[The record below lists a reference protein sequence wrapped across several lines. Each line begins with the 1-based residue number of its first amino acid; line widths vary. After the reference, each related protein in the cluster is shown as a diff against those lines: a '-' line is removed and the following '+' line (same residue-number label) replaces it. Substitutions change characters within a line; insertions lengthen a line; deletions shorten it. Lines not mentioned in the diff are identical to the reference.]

1 MLRTQTCG
9 ALRAEHAGQPA
20 TLSGWVAK
28 VRDHGG
34 VYFADIRDR
43 YGRTQIVVHDDAA
56 AELQEIAKSLRTEF
70 VVQVQGT
77 VQMRDEGVRN
87 PKMDTG
93 DIELVAESI
102 KVLSKAKT
110 TPFEIENP
118 KDLEFALRMKYR
130 YLDLRRPEP
139 KRLLELRS
147 RVVDHVRR
155 YLADRDFLE
164 IETPILFKSTPEG
177 AREFLVP
184 SRLNKGKFY
193 ALPQSPQQF
202 KQLLMVAGVD
212 RYFQI
217 ARCFRD
223 EDPRIDRQWEFT
235 QLDIEASFVDSDDI
249 FDVIVPLYLELWAK
263 FAPHVTIQSQPIT
276 TLTYTEAMR
285 RFGTDKP
292 DLRFGCEHHDVTE
305 LFRTAGPPPIQGIVG
320 KGGEVRAF
328 AVPADGKL
336 SRKKIDGL
344 EKVAREHGAGA
355 LGWLDLTGEKPR
367 GNMLKALAE
376 GQADAIAAAV
386 GQQPG
391 DTIFIVAGEGLVPA
405 NAGDAVR
412 RAAAELLEI
421 IPQNVAAFCWVHE
434 FPLFLRDTDDTR
446 WVASHHPFTMPR
458 PEDIE
463 SGKLESDPGAVR
475 SFQYDLTCNGHEM
488 AGGSIRIHDPAI
500 QQRVFTA
507 LGLSAEEQEHKFAH
521 LLEAFSYGTPPHG
534 GIAAGV
540 DRLVALVG
548 GLTAIREVIAFPKT
562 AKGQD
567 LMSGSPSLAEPDQLA
582 ELGIAVVA
590 PPAEESS
597 NVDGG
602 PEA

>member
-1 MLRTQTCG
+1 MLRTETCG
-9 ALRAEHAGQPA
+9 ALRAEHAGQPV

-34 VYFADIRDR
+34 VYFADLRDR
-43 YGRTQIVVHDDAA
+43 YGRTQVVVHDDAPEA
-56 AELQEIAKSLRTEF
+56 LRELAKSLRTEF

-77 VQMRDEGVRN
+77 VQLRDESVRN

-93 DIELVAESI
+93 DIEVVAEAI
-102 KVLSKAKT
+102 TVLSTAKT

-118 KDLEFALRMKYR
+118 KDLEFGLRMKYR
-130 YLDLRRPEP
+130 YLDLRRAEP

-147 RVVDHVRR
+147 RVVDHIRR
-155 YLADRDFLE
+155 WLGDREFLE

-235 QLDIEASFVDSDDI
+235 QLDIEASFVEPDDI
-249 FDVIVPLYLELWAK
+249 YELITSLYLDIWAR
-263 FAPHVTIQSQPIT
+263 FAPGTTVLASPVPKIT
-276 TLTYTEAMR
+276 YAEAMR
-285 RFGTDKP
+285 RWGTDKP

-305 LFRTAGPPPIQGIVG
+305 LFRGAGPPPIQGIVEQ
-320 KGGEVRAF
+320 GGEVRAF
-328 AVPADGKL
+328 AVPAGGQL

-344 EKVAREHGAGA
+344 EKIAREHGAGA

-367 GNMLKALAE
+367 GNMLKALAD
-376 GQADAIAAAV
+376 GQADQIAQAV
-386 GQQPG
+386 DQQPG
-391 DTIFIVAGEGLVPA
+391 DTIFILAGAGLVPA
-405 NAGDAVR
+405 EAGDAVR
-412 RAAAELLEI
+412 RAAAELLGL
-421 IPQNVAAFCWVHE
+421 IPDNVAAFAWIHE

-446 WVASHHPFTMPR
+446 WVSSHHPFTMPR
-458 PEDIE
+458 PEDLE
-463 SGKLESDPGAVR
+463 KLESDPGAVR
-475 SFQYDLTCNGHEM
+475 SFQYDLTCNGHEL
-488 AGGSIRIHDPAI
+488 AGGSIRIHDPEI

-534 GIAAGV
+534 GIAGGI
-540 DRLVALVG
+540 DRLAALVG

-567 LMSGSPSLAEPDQLA
+567 LMSGSPSPAEAEQLA
-582 ELGIAVVA
+582 ELGITVVA
-590 PPAEESS
+590 PPADEPSS
-597 NVDGG
+597 VDDG
-602 PEA
+602 PGA